1 MREPHIF
8 LSWMFNSK
16 EKIYTLYS
24 ELTDQINYRATSLIK
39 QNKNYIY
46 LFVLEKMVR
55 LSLDTTKNYNHSKI
69 FTFTFIT
76 NIQTFW
82 TAFKKSKKNIKI
94 FKNAM

>member
-1 MREPHIF
+1 MRRNFFSSLFFYHPIQ
-8 LSWMFNSK
+8 
-16 EKIYTLYS
+16 
-24 ELTDQINYRATSLIK
+24 TDQLSYRVASLIK

-46 LFVLEKMVR
+46 LFVLEKNW
-55 LSLDTTKNYNHSKI
+55 LDYLWTQLKNYNHSKI

-82 TAFKKSKKNIKI
+82 TAFKKSKKKIKI